1 MENISRRN
9 FMKGVG
15 AVALVTAATGLLS
28 GCGDDGLIVDANGL
42 NDTAELKGVKMT
54 VRRLSYAAYN
64 DGTYYFVPEVLI
76 NNNSAAGIPLKPA
89 GGSFELWLN
98 GSTKLNISDETMA
111 RLDSS
116 KDFTRMDSRTLS
128 RGQYEKGSLCGKGTG
143 VSSFNYL
150 YVIFYPNPEDQK
162 TALRCKISAK
172 EAKVLLGI

>member
-1 MENISRRN
+1 M
-9 FMKGVG
+9 
-15 AVALVTAATGLLS
+15 
-28 GCGDDGLIVDANGL
+28 
-42 NDTAELKGVKMT
+42 
-54 VRRLSYAAYN
+54 
-64 DGTYYFVPEVLI
+64 PEVLI

-162 TALRCKISAK
+162 TALRCKIYAK